1 MNSTMEPSFKVVFQN
16 EKKKKK
22 KKKKGTCG
30 SREQYMG
37 PIKTTGHAKNAG
49 GGCYPNGY
57 QVVPRITTNI

>member
-1 MNSTMEPSFKVVFQN
+1 MNNTMKPSFKVVFQN

-22 KKKKGTCG
+22 STCG
-30 SREQYMG
+30 SHEQCMG

-49 GGCYPNGY
+49 CGCYPNGY

>member
-16 EKKKKK
+16 EKKK
-22 KKKKGTCG
+22 GTCG
-30 SREQYMG
+30 SREQCMG

-49 GGCYPNGY
+49 CGCYPNGY